1 MKQFLHH
8 LIPQKLLTF
17 LLLLMKV
24 HVSANSHIALL
35 ILSLM
40 TTYQRFDF
48 LSRLHL
54 YPQLVKNALNHPG
67 WHNVMLEEIH
77 ALDESH
83 ACDLLGLSKGKKL
96 VWSNWYLQSKLILT
110 APSQD
115 LRPNLRLKTML
126 GLMGVD
132 YFDTFSLVGKLTFV
146 PLFISLVASQHWPS
160 NLLDMKNAILP
171 ADLSEKKCK
180 WSNHLGL
187 F

>member
-1 MKQFLHH
+1 
-8 LIPQKLLTF
+8 
-17 LLLLMKV
+17 
-24 HVSANSHIALL
+24 
-35 ILSLM
+35 
-40 TTYQRFDF
+40 
-48 LSRLHL
+48 
-54 YPQLVKNALNHPG
+54 
-67 WHNVMLEEIH
+67 MLEEIH